1 MNKLRICFA
10 ILIATFI
17 CQWGFAQDEPL
28 RVSIL
33 GDSYSTFQGYIPE
46 GNAIWYGT
54 EKPYSRNLE
63 NDVTRVDD
71 TWWYQLINRHGLKL

>member
-33 GDSYSTFQGYIPE
+33 GDSYSTFQ
-46 GNAIWYGT
+46 
-54 EKPYSRNLE
+54 
-63 NDVTRVDD
+63 
-71 TWWYQLINRHGLKL
+71 